1 MMAGVPQVSVVM
13 GVFNGAADLE
23 KTIGSVMSQ
32 EGVALEFIVVDDG
45 STDVTA
51 DLLTAWVQRD
61 SRLRVISQ
69 ANRGLTA
76 ALIAGCQAARGEYI
90 ARQDCG
96 DVSLPGRFATQA
108 AILQA
113 RPEVVLVSA
122 ATRFVGPC
130 GESLYVVRKD
140 GVALQQGLLVRAVG
154 RLSGPPHHGST
165 MFRRESYVTAGG
177 YREQFVVAQDIDL
190 WLRLAEVGTCYGLED
205 LLYEAVVAP
214 GSISSRRRD
223 EQFKLAQLAIDCAID
238 REKLGSDR
246 SRLSSNQTG
255 LSVRRRSA
263 ASPLNR
269 SLELA
274 KYYYFIGG
282 CLANQDRANARKY
295 FSAAWRTH
303 PMMVRALLRA
313 IWT

>member
-1 MMAGVPQVSVVM
+1 MAGVPLVSVVM
-13 GVFNGAADLE
+13 GVFNGAADLD
-23 KTIGSVMSQ
+23 KTIGSVLSQ

-45 STDVTA
+45 STDGTA
-51 DLLTAWVQRD
+51 EILASWARRD

-69 ANRGLTA
+69 TNRGLTE

-96 DVSLPGRFATQA
+96 DVSLPGRLATQA
-108 AILQA
+108 AFLQA
-113 RPEVVLVSA
+113 RSDVVLVSA
-122 ATRFVGPC
+122 ATRFVGPG
-130 GESLYVVRKD
+130 GEPLYVVRKN
-140 GVALQQGLLVRAVG
+140 GVALQEGLLVRDVN

-165 MFRRESYVTAGG
+165 MFRRESYLKSGG

-190 WLRLAEVGTCYGLED
+190 WLRIAEVGTCYGLED

-223 EQFKLAQLAIDCAID
+223 EQFKLAQLAIDCAND
-238 REKLGSDR
+238 RERLGSDR
-246 SRLSSNQTG
+246 SRLSSGQPG
-255 LSVRRRSA
+255 LYIRRRPA
-263 ASPLNR
+263 ASPLAR
-269 SLELA
+269 SRELA

-295 FSAAWRTH
+295 FSAAWRAH